1 MKVDIYN
8 QSGEKT
14 GSAVLPKEVFGLPW
28 NPDLVHQ
35 VMLALQANKRRN
47 TAHVK
52 TRADVRGGCRK
63 PWQQKG
69 LGKARHGS
77 IRSPIWRGGGVT
89 FGPSKERV
97 YAQKINKK
105 MRRKALLIALSQKVR
120 DGEILVLEDLKIK
133 TPKTKESANILKAL
147 AKIKGF
153 EKMTSKK
160 GNASLFLLPEKREEI
175 VRSFRNLPNTD
186 IAAVSNLNL
195 LDVLKYKYIVFP
207 KDLIKKTETIWQS

>member
-1 MKVDIYN
+1 MKVDVYN
-8 QSGEKT
+8 QNGEKT
-14 GSAVLPKEVFGLPW
+14 GGTILPKEIFGLPW

-47 TAHVK
+47 TAHAK
-52 TRADVRGGCRK
+52 TRADVRGGGRK
-63 PWQQKG
+63 PWRQKG
-69 LGKARHGS
+69 LGRARHGS

-105 MRRKALLIALSQKVR
+105 MRRKALLVALSQKVR

-133 TPKTKESANILKAL
+133 TPKTKESANILRAL
-147 AKIKGF
+147 TKIKGF
-153 EKMTSKK
+153 EKMITKK
-160 GNASLFLLPEKREEI
+160 GNASLFLLSERKEEI
-175 VRSFRNLPNTD
+175 VRSFRNLPNAD
-186 IAAVSNLNL
+186 IAAASNLNL